1 MSDELELAMAR
12 RRRDMT
18 PDFGLFAIAVQID
31 RLPHTRREDPS
42 TSRQADEQSRP
53 RRASQA
59 MRILE
64 AYATHG
70 ALIDESA
77 VIHAGV
83 TGGWK
88 RCSDLRR
95 LGYIAPTGA
104 ELPTSMGAAAQV
116 CAITQEGRRAL
127 EEAK

>member
-1 MSDELELAMAR
+1 MSDELELAMLR
-12 RRRDMT
+12 RRRDAA
-18 PDFGLFAIAVQID
+18 PDFGLFADV
-31 RLPHTRREDPS
+31 PHARRHDPA
-42 TSRQADEQSRP
+42 TSRRADVQSQP
-53 RRASQA
+53 RRTSQA
-59 MRILE
+59 MQILA
-64 AYATHG
+64 AYAAHG
-70 ALIDESA
+70 ALIDEAA
-77 VIHAGV
+77 VAHAGV